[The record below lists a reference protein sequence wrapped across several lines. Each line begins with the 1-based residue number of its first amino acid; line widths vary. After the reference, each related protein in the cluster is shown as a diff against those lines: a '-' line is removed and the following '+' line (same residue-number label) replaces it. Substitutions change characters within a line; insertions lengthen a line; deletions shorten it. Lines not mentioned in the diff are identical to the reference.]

1 MNQMSEDRLVQQTM
15 ADYLRDALGWESVY
29 AFDRET
35 LGPAGTLGRSS
46 QREVYLTRYLRQALE
61 RLNPAL
67 PAAAYDTAI
76 RHLTETSYQ
85 RQDLVLNRT
94 RYQQFRDGVLV
105 EYRTPEGQLDKAR
118 LRVFDFDTPANNHFL
133 AVRELWMQG
142 PTYRRRPDIVGFVNG
157 VPLLLVELKNVNRPL
172 RAAYDE
178 NIRDYKDTIPHLFD
192 ANAVVLLS
200 NGDKARIGSMSGK
213 FGHFHEWKR
222 LHEEEVG
229 AVDLETLLKGVCAKA
244 NFLDLFEN
252 FILFDDS
259 AGKLVKIVARNHQY
273 LGVNKAVEAVWRR
286 YEQPAE
292 RAGQLGVFW
301 HTQGSGKSYSMVLFA
316 EKVRRKL
323 AGNFTFLV
331 VTDRTDLNN
340 QIYKT
345 FAGCGVVDNDANP
358 CRPASGRE
366 LKTMFGQD
374 KPYLFSLINLFNQ
387 PVTKEDP
394 YTRRA
399 DVVVMSDEAHRSQY
413 GRLAINM
420 RLALPQAQ
428 YIGFTGTPLM
438 KDDELTR
445 RIFGEYVSTYN
456 FQRAVEDG
464 ATVPL
469 YYDSRGEKLQLN
481 NTEVNTELAAA
492 IERLED
498 DHDLS
503 ADQRRQLEKALARAY
518 PILTAT
524 TRLEP
529 IARDFVMHYSTAWE
543 SGKAIFVCLD
553 KVTTVRMYALVQ
565 RYWAEREQALAW
577 QIDKCDD
584 DQELAQLQRQLAWMQ
599 QTRMAVVISE
609 EQNEVATFRGWGI
622 DVEPHR
628 ALLKQGF
635 ELADGKRVDVETAFK
650 DDQHPFR
657 VAFVCAMW
665 LTGFDVPSLGTLYL
679 DKPLKA
685 HTLMQAIARANRV
698 YQDKTNGL
706 VVDYSGILKSLREA
720 LVTFGGGSPGEGEGP
735 GGGTGEGPGG
745 GDSPIKPDAELL
757 DELAQSLA
765 TARQHLLTH
774 GFELNEMLTATGFA
788 RNAAIIKAADLLN
801 AKEETRKHYQALN
814 RDAELKL
821 KACLNVAGVH
831 AYLTEYD
838 ALRIISK
845 KLDEDREKADI
856 TALLRAMQDVV
867 DGAVTAVA
875 APLTGYQKLYDMSKI
890 NFERLR
896 QEFAK
901 SEKKNTLTQQLKQEV
916 EEQLHG
922 MVAQNPARI
931 DFNQRYQEIIADYN
945 HEKERQTIEDTFEQ
959 LLNFYHGLSEEQKRA
974 AREGLSEQE
983 LALYDQLHKPNL
995 KPAEYEKLK
1004 QVAHE
1009 LLAALQRVL
1018 GPHWRETEASKA
1030 EVRSVIK
1037 DFLWDEQKGLPDAY
1051 SLEEV
1056 EERSGRLFE
1065 FFYEQGGR
1073 MAA

>member
-1 MNQMSEDRLVQQTM
+1 
-15 ADYLRDALGWESVY
+15 
-29 AFDRET
+29 
-35 LGPAGTLGRSS
+35 
-46 QREVYLTRYLRQALE
+46 
-61 RLNPAL
+61 
-67 PAAAYDTAI
+67 
-76 RHLTETSYQ
+76 
-85 RQDLVLNRT
+85 
-94 RYQQFRDGVLV
+94 
-105 EYRTPEGQLDKAR
+105 
-118 LRVFDFDTPANNHFL
+118 
-133 AVRELWMQG
+133 
-142 PTYRRRPDIVGFVNG
+142 
-157 VPLLLVELKNVNRPL
+157 
-172 RAAYDE
+172 
-178 NIRDYKDTIPHLFD
+178 
-192 ANAVVLLS
+192 
-200 NGDKARIGSMSGK
+200 
-213 FGHFHEWKR
+213 
-222 LHEEEVG
+222 
-229 AVDLETLLKGVCAKA
+229 
-244 NFLDLFEN
+244 
-252 FILFDDS
+252 
-259 AGKLVKIVARNHQY
+259 
-273 LGVNKAVEAVWRR
+273 
-286 YEQPAE
+286 
-292 RAGQLGVFW
+292 
-301 HTQGSGKSYSMVLFA
+301 
-316 EKVRRKL
+316 
-323 AGNFTFLV
+323 
-331 VTDRTDLNN
+331 
-340 QIYKT
+340 
-345 FAGCGVVDNDANP
+345 
-358 CRPASGRE
+358 
-366 LKTMFGQD
+366 MFGQD

-387 PVTKEDP
+387 PVTPQDP

-413 GRLAINM
+413 GRLALNM

-445 RIFGEYVSTYN
+445 RIFGDYVSTYD

-529 IARDFVMHYSTAWE
+529 IARDFVAHYSTAWE
-543 SGKAIFVCLD
+543 SGKAMFVCLD
-553 KVTTVRMYALVQ
+553 KVTTVRMHALVQ
-565 RYWAEREQALAW
+565 RYWAEREQALAR
-577 QIDKCDD
+577 QIERCDD
-584 DQELAQLQRQLAWMQ
+584 DQALPQLQRQLAWMQ
-599 QTRMAVVISE
+599 QTRLAVVISE

-622 DVEPHR
+622 DIVPHR

-650 DDQHPFR
+650 DDEHPFR

-720 LVTFGGGSPGEGEGP
+720 LATFGGGRPGEGP
-735 GGGTGEGPGG
+735 GGEGGSAGPGG
-745 GDSPIKPDAELL
+745 ESPIKPDEELL

-774 GFELNEMLTATGFA
+774 GFELSDLLTATGFA
-788 RNAAIIKAADLLN
+788 RNAAIAKAADLLN
-801 AKEETRKHYQALN
+801 AKEATRRHYQALN

-821 KACLNVAGVH
+821 KACLNVAGVQ
-831 AYLTEYD
+831 AYLAEYD

-867 DGAVTAVA
+867 DAAVTAVA
-875 APLTGYQKLYDMSKI
+875 EPLTGYQKLYDMSKI

-959 LLNFYHGLSEEQKRA
+959 LLNFYQNLSEEQKRA
-974 AREGLSEQE
+974 ARENLSEQE

-1009 LLAALQRVL
+1009 LLVALQRVL
-1018 GPHWRETEASKA
+1018 GPHWRDTEASKA

-1037 DFLWDEQKGLPDAY
+1037 DFLWDEQKGLPAAY
-1051 SLEEV
+1051 SLDEV

-1065 FFYEQGGR
+1065 FFYQQGSR